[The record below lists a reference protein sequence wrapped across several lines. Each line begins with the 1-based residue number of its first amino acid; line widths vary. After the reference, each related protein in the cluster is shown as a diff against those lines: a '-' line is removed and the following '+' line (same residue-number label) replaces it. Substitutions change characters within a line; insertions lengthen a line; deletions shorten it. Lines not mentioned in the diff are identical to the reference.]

1 MKRILSVLAL
11 VAVCSLAAA
20 KDYSVTSPDGHLSVK
35 IDAGKTL
42 TYSIERDGMLLIKPS
57 CLQITLENG
66 KLWGPS
72 AQIKK
77 ALTRSVDNTL
87 DSPVFKRSTVRDHY
101 NELVLQTKEY
111 NLVFRAYDDGIAWRF
126 EPVKPV
132 TVKSEDILFTFAQ
145 DWPAYYP
152 YVNQHTQTLEGQ
164 FFSSQES
171 HYTHAKI
178 SEWDNKRLAFLPI
191 TVEADGGVKLCIV
204 EADLID
210 YPGMY
215 LYNGNSGL
223 SLKGMF
229 AKVPA
234 SYEAE
239 DGDTFQRIITSRKD
253 VIAENVSVMP
263 WRAVIV
269 VPEAKDLAQSDMTWR
284 LASPQAV
291 EDISWLKPG
300 KVAWDWWN
308 GWNLYGVDFEAG
320 INTQT
325 YKYYIDFA
333 SANGIEYIVMD
344 EGWAKNTVLN
354 MKETR
359 PEIDLPE
366 LVRYGQE
373 KGVGIVLWTIA
384 RLFEDQMEELCAQYS
399 AMGVKGWKIDFM
411 DHDDQNMVHFYRNA
425 AAMAAKYHMFVDFHG
440 AYKPVGMSRTY
451 PNVLNYEGVYGL
463 ENMKWGNPNVDQV
476 TYDVTI
482 PFTRLV
488 AGPADYTQG
497 AMRNAKKSNY
507 RPVGDEPMSQGT
519 RCHQLAEYVIF
530 DAPLS
535 MLCDSPSNYMR
546 EPECT
551 EWIAKVPTVWDETVA
566 LAGEIGE
573 YVVLARRKGSQWYVG
588 ALNNWEPRDLVLD
601 LSFLPAGTE
610 VEIMADGINAHRAA
624 RDYKKTETKLDG
636 QPVKIHLAP
645 GGGWAL
651 RAEMPTLP

>member
-1 MKRILSVLAL
+1 MKRTLLVLAL
-11 VAVCSLAAA
+11 AAVCSLAAA
-20 KDYSVTSPDGHLSVK
+20 KDYIVTSPDGHLSVK
-35 IDAGKTL
+35 IDAGNTL
-42 TYSIERDGMLLIKPS
+42 TYSIERDGLLLIKPS
-57 CLQITLENG
+57 CLQLTLDNG
-66 KLWGPS
+66 RQWGPS
-72 AQIKK
+72 AQVKK
-77 ALTRSVDNTL
+77 AVTRTVDTTVDAPL
-87 DSPVFKRSTVRDHY
+87 FKRSQVRDHF

-111 NLVFRAYDDGIAWRF
+111 SLVFRAYDDGIAWRF
-126 EPVKPV
+126 VPVKPV
-132 TVKSEDILFTFAQ
+132 TVKSEDILFSFAQ
-145 DWPAYYP
+145 DWPAYIP
-152 YVNQHTQTLEGQ
+152 YVNQHTQTLEDQ

-171 HYTHAKI
+171 QYTHAKI
-178 SEWDNKRLAFLPI
+178 SEWNKDRIAFLPI
-191 TVEADGGVKLCIV
+191 TVEAEQGIKLCIV

-215 LYNGNSGL
+215 LYNGNGGV

-229 AKVPA
+229 ARVPA

-269 VPEAKDLAQSDMTWR
+269 APEAKDLTQSDMTWR
-284 LASPQAV
+284 LASPNAIGDV
-291 EDISWLKPG
+291 SWLKPG

-308 GWNLYGVDFEAG
+308 GWNIYGVDFESG
-320 INTQT
+320 INTET

-333 SANGIEYIVMD
+333 AAKGIEYVVMD

-366 LVRYGQE
+366 LVRYGQS

-399 AMGVKGWKIDFM
+399 ALGVKGWKIDFM
-411 DHDDQNMVHFYRNA
+411 DHDDQSMVHFYRNA
-425 AAMAAKYHMFVDFHG
+425 AAVSAKYHMFVDFHG
-440 AYKPVGMSRTY
+440 AFKPVGMSRTY
-451 PNVLNYEGVYGL
+451 PNVLNYEGVFGL
-463 ENMKWGNPNVDQV
+463 ENMKWGPLDMDQV

-497 AMRNAKKSNY
+497 AMRNATRANY
-507 RPVGDEPMSQGT
+507 RSVGDEPMSQGT
-519 RCHQLAEYVIF
+519 RCHQLAEYIIF

-535 MLCDSPSNYMR
+535 MLCDSPSNYLR

-551 EWIAKVPTVWDETVA
+551 AWIAAVPTVWDETVA

-573 YVVLARRKGSQWYVG
+573 YVVMARRKGDVWYVG
-588 ALNNWEPRDLVLD
+588 ALNNWEPRDLELD
-601 LSFLPAGTE
+601 LSFLPAGAK
-610 VEIMADGINAHRAA
+610 VQVMADGVNAHRAA
-624 RDYKKTETKLDG
+624 RDFKQAECQLDG
-636 QPVKIHLAP
+636 KPVKIHLAP
-645 GGGWAL
+645 GGGWV
-651 RAEMPTLP
+651 MNTIQ

>member
-1 MKRILSVLAL
+1 MKRTLFVLAL
-11 VAVCSLAAA
+11 AAVCSLAAA
-20 KDYSVTSPDGHLSVK
+20 KDYTVTSPDGHLSVK

-57 CLQITLENG
+57 CLQLTLENG
-66 KLWGPS
+66 TLWGPS

-77 ALTRSVDNTL
+77 AVTRSVDNTVP
-87 DSPVFKRSTVRDHY
+87 SPVFKRSEVRDHF

-126 EPVKPV
+126 VPVKPV
-132 TVKSEDILFTFAQ
+132 TVKTEDILFTFAQ
-145 DWPAYYP
+145 DWPAYIP
-152 YVNQHTQTLEGQ
+152 YVNQHTETLESQ
-164 FFSSQES
+164 FFSSQEA

-178 SEWDNKRLAFLPI
+178 SEWNSGRLAFPPI
-191 TVEADGGVKLCIV
+191 TIEADKGVKLCIV

-269 VPEAKDLAQSDMTWR
+269 APEAKDLAQSDMTWR

-291 EDISWLKPG
+291 DDISWLKPG

-399 AMGVKGWKIDFM
+399 SMGVKGWKIDFM

-425 AAMAAKYHMFVDFHG
+425 AAVTAKYHMFVDFHG

-463 ENMKWGNPNVDQV
+463 ENMKWGNPAVDQV

-573 YVVLARRKGSQWYVG
+573 YVVLARRKGSTWYVG
-588 ALNNWEPRDLVLD
+588 ALNNWEPRDLELD
-601 LSFLPAGTE
+601 LSFIPAGTE
-610 VEIMADGINAHRAA
+610 VEIMADGVNAHRAA
-624 RDYKKTETKLDG
+624 RDYKKIETKLDG
-636 QPVKIHLAP
+636 KPVKIHLAP
-645 GGGWAL
+645 GGGW
-651 RAEMPTLP
+651 TLNTD

>member
-1 MKRILSVLAL
+1 MKRTLLVLAL
-11 VAVCSLAAA
+11 AAVCSLAAA
-20 KDYSVTSPDGHLSVK
+20 KDYTVTSPDGHLSVK

-42 TYSIERDGMLLIKPS
+42 TYSIERDGLLLIKPS
-57 CLQITLENG
+57 CLQLTLDNG
-66 KLWGPS
+66 KQWGPS
-72 AQIKK
+72 AQVKK
-77 ALTRSVDNTL
+77 AVTRTVDTTVDAPL
-87 DSPVFKRSTVRDHY
+87 FKRSQVRDHF

-126 EPVKPV
+126 VPVKPV

-145 DWPAYYP
+145 DWPAYIP

-178 SEWDNKRLAFLPI
+178 SEWNKDRIAFLPI
-191 TVEADGGVKLCIV
+191 TVEAEQGIKLCIV
-204 EADLID
+204 EADLTD

-215 LYNGNSGL
+215 LYNGNSGV

-269 VPEAKDLAQSDMTWR
+269 APEAKDLTQSDMTWR
-284 LASPQAV
+284 LASPNAIGDV
-291 EDISWLKPG
+291 SWVKPG

-308 GWNLYGVDFEAG
+308 GWNIYGVDFESG
-320 INTQT
+320 INTET

-333 SANGIEYIVMD
+333 AAKGIEYVVMD

-366 LVRYGQE
+366 LVRYGRE

-399 AMGVKGWKIDFM
+399 ALGVKGWKIDFM

-425 AAMAAKYHMFVDFHG
+425 AAVSAKYHMFVDFHG

-463 ENMKWGNPNVDQV
+463 ENMKWGPLDTDQV

-497 AMRNAKKSNY
+497 AMRNATRANY
-507 RPVGDEPMSQGT
+507 RSVGDEPMSQGT
-519 RCHQLAEYVIF
+519 RCHQLAEYIIF

-535 MLCDSPSNYMR
+535 MLCDSPSNYLR

-551 EWIAKVPTVWDETVA
+551 AWIAAVPTVWDETVA

-573 YVVLARRKGSQWYVG
+573 YVVMARRKGDVWYVG
-588 ALNNWEPRDLVLD
+588 ALNNWEPRDLELD
-601 LSFLPAGTE
+601 LSFLPAGSK
-610 VEIMADGINAHRAA
+610 VQVVADGVNAHRAA
-624 RDYKKTETKLDG
+624 RDFKQAECQLDG
-636 QPVKIHLAP
+636 KPVKIHLAP
-645 GGGWAL
+645 GGGWV
-651 RAEMPTLP
+651 MNTIQ

>member
-1 MKRILSVLAL
+1 MKRTLLVLAL
-11 VAVCSLAAA
+11 AAVCSLAAA
-20 KDYSVTSPDGHLSVK
+20 KDYTVTSPDGHLSVK

-42 TYSIERDGMLLIKPS
+42 TYSIERDGLLLIKPS
-57 CLQITLENG
+57 CLQLTLDNG

-72 AQIKK
+72 AQVKK
-77 ALTRSVDNTL
+77 AVTRTVDTTVDAPL
-87 DSPVFKRSTVRDHY
+87 FKRSQVRDHF

-111 NLVFRAYDDGIAWRF
+111 HLVFRAYDDGIAWRF
-126 EPVKPV
+126 VPVKPV

-145 DWPAYYP
+145 DWPAYIP
-152 YVNQHTQTLEGQ
+152 YVNQHTQTLEDQ

-171 HYTHAKI
+171 QYTHARI
-178 SEWDNKRLAFLPI
+178 SEWNKKRIAFLPI
-191 TVEADGGVKLCIV
+191 TVEAEQGIKLCIV
-204 EADLID
+204 EADLTD

-234 SYEAE
+234 SYMAE

-269 VPEAKDLAQSDMTWR
+269 APEAKDLTQSDMTWR
-284 LASPQAV
+284 LASPNAIGDV
-291 EDISWLKPG
+291 SWVKPG

-308 GWNLYGVDFEAG
+308 GWNIYGVDFESG
-320 INTQT
+320 INTET

-333 SANGIEYIVMD
+333 AAKGIEYVVMD

-366 LVRYGQE
+366 LVRYGQS

-399 AMGVKGWKIDFM
+399 ALGIKGWKIDFM

-425 AAMAAKYHMFVDFHG
+425 AAVAAKYHMFVDFHG

-463 ENMKWGNPNVDQV
+463 ENMKWGPTDTDQV

-497 AMRNAKKSNY
+497 AMRNATRANY
-507 RPVGDEPMSQGT
+507 RSVGDEPMSQGT
-519 RCHQLAEYVIF
+519 RCHQLAEYIIF

-535 MLCDSPSNYMR
+535 MLCDSPSNYLR

-551 EWIAKVPTVWDETVA
+551 AWIAAVPTVWDETVA

-573 YVVLARRKGSQWYVG
+573 YVVMARRKGDVWYVG
-588 ALNNWEPRDLVLD
+588 ALNNWEPRDLELD
-601 LSFLPAGTE
+601 LSFLPAGTK
-610 VEIMADGINAHRAA
+610 VQIVADGVNAHRAA
-624 RDYKKTETKLDG
+624 RDFKQAECQLDG
-636 QPVKIHLAP
+636 KPVKIHLAP
-645 GGGWAL
+645 GGGWVL
-651 RAEMPTLP
+651 NTVK

>member
-1 MKRILSVLAL
+1 MKRTLLVLAL
-11 VAVCSLAAA
+11 AAVCSLAAA
-20 KDYSVTSPDGHLSVK
+20 KDYTVTSPDGHLSVK

-42 TYSIERDGMLLIKPS
+42 TYSIERDGLLLIKPS
-57 CLQITLENG
+57 CLQLTLDNG
-66 KLWGPS
+66 KQWGPS
-72 AQIKK
+72 AQVKK
-77 ALTRSVDNTL
+77 AVTRTVDTTVDAPL
-87 DSPVFKRSTVRDHY
+87 FKRSQVRDHF

-111 NLVFRAYDDGIAWRF
+111 SLVFRAYDDGIAWRF
-126 EPVKPV
+126 VPVKPV
-132 TVKSEDILFTFAQ
+132 TVKSEDILFSFAQ
-145 DWPAYYP
+145 DWPAYIP
-152 YVNQHTQTLEGQ
+152 YVNQHTQTLEDQ

-171 HYTHAKI
+171 QYTHAKI
-178 SEWDNKRLAFLPI
+178 SEWNKDRIAFLPI
-191 TVEADGGVKLCIV
+191 TVEAEQGIKLCIV

-215 LYNGNSGL
+215 LYNGNGGV

-229 AKVPA
+229 ARVPA

-269 VPEAKDLAQSDMTWR
+269 APEAKDLTQSDMTWR
-284 LASPQAV
+284 LASPNAIGDV
-291 EDISWLKPG
+291 SWLKPG

-308 GWNLYGVDFEAG
+308 GWNIYGVDFESG
-320 INTQT
+320 INTET

-333 SANGIEYIVMD
+333 AAKGIEYVVMD

-366 LVRYGQE
+366 LVRYGQS

-399 AMGVKGWKIDFM
+399 ALGVKGWKIDFM
-411 DHDDQNMVHFYRNA
+411 DHDDQSMVHFYRNA
-425 AAMAAKYHMFVDFHG
+425 AAVSAKYHMFVDFHG
-440 AYKPVGMSRTY
+440 AFKPVGMSRTY

-463 ENMKWGNPNVDQV
+463 ENMKWGPLDTDQV

-497 AMRNAKKSNY
+497 AMRNATRANY
-507 RPVGDEPMSQGT
+507 RSVGDEPMSQGT
-519 RCHQLAEYVIF
+519 RCHQLAEYIIF

-535 MLCDSPSNYMR
+535 MLCDSPSNYLR

-551 EWIAKVPTVWDETVA
+551 AWIAAVPTVWDETVA

-573 YVVLARRKGSQWYVG
+573 YVVMARRKGDVWYVG
-588 ALNNWEPRDLVLD
+588 ALNNWEPRDLELD
-601 LSFLPAGTE
+601 LSFLPAGAK
-610 VEIMADGINAHRAA
+610 VQVMADGVNAHRAA
-624 RDYKKTETKLDG
+624 RDFKQAECQLDG
-636 QPVKIHLAP
+636 KPVKIHLAP
-645 GGGWAL
+645 GGGWV
-651 RAEMPTLP
+651 MNTIQ

>member
-1 MKRILSVLAL
+1 MRRILLSVLAL
-11 VAVCSLAAA
+11 AAVCSLAAA
-20 KDYSVTSPDGHLSVK
+20 NDYTVTSPDGHLSVK

-42 TYSIERDGMLLIKPS
+42 TYSIERDGLLLIKPS
-57 CLQITLENG
+57 CLQLTLENG

-77 ALTRSVDNTL
+77 AVTRSVDNTV
-87 DSPVFKRSTVRDHY
+87 DSPVFKRSQVRDHY
-101 NELVLQTKEY
+101 NELELQTKEF

-126 EPVKPV
+126 VPVKPV
-132 TVKSEDILFTFAQ
+132 TVKAEDILFSFAQ
-145 DWPAYYP
+145 DWPAYIP

-171 HYTHAKI
+171 HYTHAKV
-178 SEWDNKRLAFLPI
+178 SEWDRNRLAFLPI

-215 LYNGNSGL
+215 LYNATSGL

-291 EDISWLKPG
+291 ADLSWLKPG

-308 GWNLYGVDFEAG
+308 GWNIYGVDFEAG

-354 MKETR
+354 MKETK
-359 PEIDLPE
+359 PDIDLPE
-366 LVRYGQE
+366 LVRYGRE

-399 AMGVKGWKIDFM
+399 AMGIKGWKIDFM

-497 AMRNAKKSNY
+497 AMRNAKKANY

-546 EPECT
+546 EQECT

-573 YVVLARRKGSQWYVG
+573 YVVMARRKGDVWYVG
-588 ALNNWEPRDLVLD
+588 ALNNWEPRDLELD

-610 VEIMADGINAHRAA
+610 VEIMADGVNAHRAA
-624 RDYKKTETKLDG
+624 RDYKKTEAKLDG
-636 QPVKIHLAP
+636 KPVKIHLAP
-645 GGGWAL
+645 GGGWV
-651 RAEMPTLP
+651 MNTD

>member
-1 MKRILSVLAL
+1 MKRILTVLAL
-11 VAVCSLAAA
+11 AAVCGLAAA
-20 KDYSVTSPDGHLSVK
+20 KDFTVTSPDGHLSVK
-35 IDAGKTL
+35 IDAGKAL
-42 TYSIERDGMLLIKPS
+42 TYSIERDGLLLIKPS
-57 CLQITLENG
+57 VLQLTLENG
-66 KLWGPS
+66 TLWGPS

-77 ALTRSVDNTL
+77 AVTRSVDNTV
-87 DSPVFKRSTVRDHY
+87 DSPVFKRAQVRDHF
-101 NELVLQTKEY
+101 NELELQTKEY
-111 NLVFRAYDDGIAWRF
+111 KLVFRAYDDGIAWRF
-126 EPVKPV
+126 VPVKPV
-132 TVKSEDILFTFAQ
+132 TVKAEDILFSFAQ
-145 DWPAYYP
+145 DWPAYIP

-178 SEWDNKRLAFLPI
+178 SEWNKDRIAFLPI
-191 TVEADGGVKLCIV
+191 TVEADKGIKLCIV

-215 LYNGNSGL
+215 LYNGTSGL

-269 VPEAKDLAQSDMTWR
+269 APEAKDLAQSDMTWR

-291 EDISWLKPG
+291 ADISWLKPG

-333 SANGIEYIVMD
+333 AANGIEYIVMD

-354 MKETR
+354 MKESQ
-359 PEIDLPE
+359 PDIDLPE
-366 LVRYGQE
+366 LVRYGKE

-463 ENMKWGNPNVDQV
+463 ENMKWGGDKVDQV
-476 TYDVTI
+476 AYDVTI

-497 AMRNAKKSNY
+497 AMRNAKKGNF

-551 EWIAKVPTVWDETVA
+551 AWIAAIPTVWDETVA

-573 YVVLARRKGSQWYVG
+573 YVVMARRKGSTWYVG
-588 ALNNWEPRDLVLD
+588 ALTNWDERDLELD
-601 LSFLPAGTE
+601 LSFIPAGTK
-610 VEIMADGINAHRAA
+610 VQIVADGVNAHRAA
-624 RDYKKTETKLDG
+624 RDFKMTEKVLDG
-636 QPVKIHLAP
+636 KPVKIHLAP
-645 GGGWAL
+645 GGGWVL
-651 RAEMPTLP
+651 NTK

>member
-1 MKRILSVLAL
+1 MKQILTVLAL
-11 VAVCSLAAA
+11 VAVCGLAAA
-20 KDYSVTSPDGHLSVK
+20 KDYTVTSPDGHLSVK

-42 TYSIERDGMLLIKPS
+42 TYSIERDGLLLIKPS
-57 CLQITLENG
+57 VLQLTLESG
-66 KLWGPS
+66 TLWGPS
-72 AQIKK
+72 AQIRK
-77 ALTRSVDNTL
+77 AVTRTVDNTVE
-87 DSPVFKRSTVRDHY
+87 SPVFKRAQVRDHF
-101 NELVLQTKEY
+101 NELTLQTKEY
-111 NLVFRAYDDGIAWRF
+111 SLVFRAYDDGIAWRF
-126 EPVKPV
+126 VPVKPV
-132 TVKSEDILFTFAQ
+132 TVKTEDILFSFAQ
-145 DWPAYYP
+145 DWPAYIP
-152 YVNQHTQTLEGQ
+152 YVNQHTETLESQ
-164 FFSSQES
+164 FFTSQES

-178 SEWDNKRLAFLPI
+178 SEWDKKHIAFLPI
-191 TVEADGGVKLCIV
+191 TIEADKGIKMCIV

-210 YPGMY
+210 YPGMF
-215 LYNGNSGL
+215 LYNGTSGL

-291 EDISWLKPG
+291 ADISWLKPG

-308 GWNLYGVDFEAG
+308 GWNIYGVDFEAG

-354 MKETR
+354 MKETQ
-359 PEIDLPE
+359 PDIDLPE
-366 LVRYGQE
+366 LVRYGNE

-399 AMGVKGWKIDFM
+399 AMGIKGWKIDFM

-546 EPECT
+546 EQECT
-551 EWIAKVPTVWDETVA
+551 EWIAKIPTVWDETVA

-573 YVVLARRKGSQWYVG
+573 YVVLARRKGSTWYVG
-588 ALNNWEPRDLVLD
+588 ALNNWEPRDLEID
-601 LSFLPAGTE
+601 LGFLPAGTQVE
-610 VEIMADGINAHRAA
+610 VMADGVNAHRAA
-624 RDYKKTETKLDG
+624 RDYKKMACTLDG
-636 QPVKIHLAP
+636 KPVKIHLAP
-645 GGGWAL
+645 GGGWVL
-651 RAEMPTLP
+651 NTL

>member
-1 MKRILSVLAL
+1 MKRILLVLAL
-11 VAVCSLAAA
+11 VAACSSLAAKEYA
-20 KDYSVTSPDGHLSVK
+20 LVSPDGHLSVTV
-35 IDAGKTL
+35 DAGKTL
-42 TYSIERDGMLLIKPS
+42 TYSIQRDGLLLIKPS
-57 CLQITLENG
+57 CLQLTLSDG
-66 KLWGPS
+66 RLWGPD
-72 AQIKK
+72 ARFTK
-77 ALTRSVDNTL
+77 AVTRTVDSTVEAPL
-87 DSPVFKRSTVRDHY
+87 FKRAAVRDHF
-101 NELVLQTKEY
+101 NELALQAKDFR
-111 NLVFRAYDDGIAWRF
+111 LVFRAYDDGIAWRF

-132 TVKSEDILFTFAQ
+132 TVKAEDILFTFAE
-145 DWPAYYP
+145 DWTAYIP
-152 YVNQHTQTLEGQ
+152 YVNQHTQTLDNQ
-164 FFSSQES
+164 FFSSQEA
-171 HYTHAKI
+171 HYNHEKI
-178 SEWDNKRLAFLPI
+178 SEWNNKRLAFLPI
-191 TVEADGGVKLCIV
+191 TVDGPEGIKLCIV

-215 LYNGNSGL
+215 LYNAYAGQT
-223 SLKGMF
+223 LKGVF
-229 AKVPA
+229 APVPSA
-234 SYEAE
+234 YEAE
-239 DGDTFQRIITSRKD
+239 DGSTFQRIIAARKD

-269 VPEAKDLAQSDMTWR
+269 AKEAKDLTQSDMTWR
-284 LASPQAV
+284 LASPNAIGDV
-291 EDISWLKPG
+291 SWIKPG

-333 SANGIEYIVMD
+333 SAKGIEYIVMD

-359 PEIDLPE
+359 AEIDLPE
-366 LVRYGQE
+366 LVRYGNE

-399 AMGVKGWKIDFM
+399 ALGIKGWKIDFM

-425 AAMAAKYHMFVDFHG
+425 AAVTAKYHMFVDFHG

-463 ENMKWGNPNVDQV
+463 ENMKWGDPGRDQV

-497 AMRNAKKSNY
+497 AMRNAKRENY

-535 MLCDSPSNYMR
+535 MLCDSPSNYLR

-551 EWIAKVPTVWDETVA
+551 DWIAAIPTVWDETIA
-566 LAGEIGE
+566 LDGQIGE
-573 YVVLARRKGSQWYVG
+573 YVVMARRKGDVWYVG
-588 ALNNWEPRDLVLD
+588 ALNNWEPRDLELD
-601 LSFLPAGTE
+601 LSFLPAGAKAQI
-610 VEIMADGINAHRAA
+610 VADGVNAHRAA
-624 RDYKKTETKLDG
+624 RDFKMTEVVLDG
-636 QPVKIHLAP
+636 KPLKIHLAP
-645 GGGWAL
+645 GGGWVL
-651 RAEMPTLP
+651 NTK

>member
-57 CLQITLENG
+57 CLQLTLENG

-77 ALTRSVDNTL
+77 TVTRSVDNML

-145 DWPAYYP
+145 DWPAYIP

-171 HYTHAKI
+171 HYTHAMI
-178 SEWDNKRLAFLPI
+178 SEWDNKRLGFLPI
-191 TVEADGGVKLCIV
+191 TIEADGGVKMCIV

-284 LASPQAV
+284 LASPQAMA
-291 EDISWLKPG
+291 DISWLKPG

-308 GWNLYGVDFEAG
+308 GWNIYGVDFEAG

-384 RLFEDQMEELCAQYS
+384 RLFEDQMEDLCAQYS

-551 EWIAKVPTVWDETVA
+551 EWIAKIPTVWDETVA

-573 YVVLARRKGSQWYVG
+573 YVVLARRKGPTWYVG
-588 ALNNWEPRDLVLD
+588 ALNNWEPRDLELD
-601 LSFLPAGTE
+601 LSFIPAGTE
-610 VEIMADGINAHRAA
+610 VEIVADGVNAHRAA

-645 GGGWAL
+645 GGGWVL
-651 RAEMPTLP
+651 NTD